1 MLRLVRSWMRTVSF
15 VQLVAPL
22 ALVAG
27 CGALAAFGQL
37 PMPKLTSL
45 SPPGGKVGSE
55 IELKITGGELEN
67 ADRLMFS
74 HPGITATL
82 KMEAAGDFSRQP
94 RPVPNTFAVK
104 IAGDVPPGLYEV
116 RAICHFGMSNPR
128 TFQVGSLEEISKT
141 GGISSRDKAQAV
153 AVGSVVSGQ
162 AEGDSVDYYKLT
174 ATAGQR
180 LLVDCFAQRIDSRMD
195 PALVLYD
202 ATGRELRRVTGSYGS
217 DPVLEINAQAAGDY
231 IVGVHDFTYNGG
243 PERFYR
249 LAIHTGPHIDFVFP
263 PVGQAGTSSKYT
275 IYGRN
280 LPGGQPV
287 DKMNVDGSQL
297 QQVAVDIALP
307 GDAAAQQKLTPASSM
322 KPFQATVDSLVYQL
336 NSPQGASNPVA
347 IGYATAPLAVEAEP
361 NNDSA
366 QPQMVN
372 VPCEFVGQ
380 FYPRGD
386 LDWVQFAAQKDEVF
400 WLEVVSHRLGLPTD
414 PIIVVE
420 RVSQNDKGE
429 AVVTPIV
436 TNDDMAE
443 GRPRDNNQPQMFSIS
458 NRDPRISFTAG
469 EAGNYRVGVRDL
481 YGDSRGDPRMVYR
494 LAIRKA
500 QPDFQVL
507 VFSGVTPAE
516 NNNQLELTGLTL
528 RRGQAS
534 KLTVAVDRRDGF
546 AGEVQ
551 VVAEGL
557 PPGVTCTGAI
567 VGGKATDAALVV
579 QAAADAPAAAA
590 TFRIIGKAK
599 INDQEV
605 TREARHGAL
614 TWGAAN
620 QEEMPVARITRD
632 IAISVI
638 EKETAPATATAGA
651 GTPIETSL
659 GATIKVPIK
668 VARHNGFAAALK
680 FRAEDVPQNIQAKET
695 DVAGA
700 DGEMEIA
707 LNRND
712 IQPGT
717 YTFNLSGQTKIK
729 YTRNP
734 EGLKAAED
742 RFKELDEILKE
753 FTEKVKQAGDAARQ
767 AQEQANQKKD
777 DQALADAAKAADAN
791 AKALEEKRKQA
802 ENLRRQ
808 FEQELNQTR
817 ERSKERDL
825 NYWVITSPVT
835 LRIAPTPITVAA
847 QSPCNKKQG
856 EKFQIPV
863 TIERKYGFD
872 DVVEVTLEAPGGVS
886 GISAP
891 QLKLEKGQNQGN
903 LEVTFNENATAG
915 MHTFILRGRVRY
927 NNVQLDQTL
936 PLALAVDPK

>member
-1 MLRLVRSWMRTVSF
+1 MLRLVRSWMRAANVVKMAALLTV
-15 VQLVAPL
+15 VC
-22 ALVAG
+22 G
-27 CGALAAFGQL
+27 CGAVTAFAQL

-45 SPPGGKVGSE
+45 TPPGGKAGSE
-55 IELKITGGELEN
+55 FELKITGGELEN

-74 HPGITATL
+74 HPGITATA
-82 KMEAAGDFSRQP
+82 KMEPAGDFSRQP
-94 RPVPNTFAVK
+94 RPVPNTFTAK

-116 RAICHFGMSNPR
+116 RAVGYFGMSNPR
-128 TFQVGSLEEISKT
+128 TFQVGSLEEVAKT
-141 GGISSRDKAQAV
+141 AGISSRDKAQPV
-153 AVGSVVSGQ
+153 AVGSVISGQ
-162 AEGDSVDYYKLT
+162 ADGDSVDYYKIT
-174 ATAGQR
+174 AAAGQR

-202 ATGRELRRVTGSYGS
+202 TAGRELRRVSGSYGS

-243 PERFYR
+243 AERFYR
-249 LAIHTGPHIDFVFP
+249 LAVHSGPHIDFVFP
-263 PVGQAGTSSKYT
+263 PVGQAGASSKFT

-307 GDAAAQQKLTPASSM
+307 GDAAARQKLSPASSL
-322 KPFQATVDSLVYQL
+322 KPFQATVDAFTYQL

-347 IGYATAPLAVEAEP
+347 IGYATAPLVVEAEP

-386 LDWVQFAAQKDEVF
+386 LDWVQFAAQKGDVF
-400 WLEVVSHRLGLPTD
+400 WVEVVSHRLGLPTD
-414 PIIVVE
+414 PIVVVE

-429 AVVTPIV
+429 PVITPIV

-443 GRPRDNNQPQMFSIS
+443 GRPRDNQPQMFSIG
-458 NRDPRISFTAG
+458 NRDPRISFEAG
-469 EAGNYRVGVRDL
+469 ESGNYRVGVRDL

-551 VVAEGL
+551 IVAEGL
-557 PPGVTCTGAI
+557 PAGVTCTGAL
-567 VGGKATDAALVV
+567 VGGKTTDAALVV

-590 TFRIIGKAK
+590 TFRIVGKAK
-599 INDQEV
+599 INDQDV

-614 TWGAAN
+614 TWGTAN
-620 QEEMPVARITRD
+620 QEELPVARMTRD

-638 EKETAPATATAGA
+638 DKETAPATATAGA
-651 GTPIETSL
+651 GTPIDTSL

-668 VARHNGFAAALK
+668 VARYNGFAAGLK
-680 FRAEDVPQNIQAKET
+680 FRAEDVPQNLQAKET
-695 DVAGA
+695 DVNGA

-742 RFKELDEILKE
+742 RFKELDEILKD
-753 FTEKVKQAGDAARQ
+753 FTEKTKQAGDAARV

-777 DQALADAAKAADAN
+777 DKALADAAKVADAN

-808 FEQELNQTR
+808 FEQELNQIR

-825 NYWVITSPVT
+825 NYWVISSPVT

-847 QSPCNKKQG
+847 QSPGNKKQG

-863 TIERKYGFD
+863 TIERKFGFD
-872 DVVEVTLEAPGGVS
+872 DVVEVTLEAPGGVN

-891 QLKLEKGQNQGN
+891 QLKIEKGQNQGN

-915 MHTFILRGRVRY
+915 MHAFTLRGRVRY

-936 PLALAVDPK
+936 PLALGVDPK